1 MNISLTVDLIWKKV
15 NSIHPLFHTV
25 LFLSDLTKILSF
37 YNWEKK
43 ISNIFH
49 GFRSSVSD
57 FEQITVSVVKET
69 TKCSS
74 LQEKFLM
81 SDEETISIK

>member
-1 MNISLTVDLIWKKV
+1 MEKSKFNSSSLSYCSFPFRTYE
-15 NSIHPLFHTV
+15 NSI
-25 LFLSDLTKILSF
+25 FLQLRK
-37 YNWEKK
+37 E

-81 SDEETISIK
+81 SDEEAISIK